1 MKEKLSD
8 YVKGLKQGRAVCE
21 VVGQCTEWHAFE
33 LQMNVYIHVS
43 PHVFTVIELCFTQPT
58 CEVRNVCA

>member
-33 LQMNVYIHVS
+33 L
-43 PHVFTVIELCFTQPT
+43 
-58 CEVRNVCA
+58 